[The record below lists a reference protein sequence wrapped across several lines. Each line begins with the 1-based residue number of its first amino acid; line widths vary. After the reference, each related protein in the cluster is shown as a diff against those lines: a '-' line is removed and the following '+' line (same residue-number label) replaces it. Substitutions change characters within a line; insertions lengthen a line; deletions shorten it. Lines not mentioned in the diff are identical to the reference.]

1 VGDVGDRSPLVHD
14 AVDQQLATAWIETGV
29 SVRHENLRVGVGLR
43 QATAQPEVLPSSRT
57 TDVTNVLA
65 EYS

>member
-1 VGDVGDRSPLVHD
+1 MSNRAPLAHD
-14 AVDQQLATAWIETGV
+14 AVDQQLATMVVEASI

-43 QATAQPEVLPSSRT
+43 QATAHPEVLASSTT